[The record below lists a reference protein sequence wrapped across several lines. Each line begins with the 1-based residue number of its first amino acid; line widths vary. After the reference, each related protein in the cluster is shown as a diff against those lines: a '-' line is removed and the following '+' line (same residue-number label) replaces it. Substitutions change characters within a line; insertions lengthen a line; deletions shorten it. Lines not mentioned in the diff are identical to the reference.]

1 MQQQEAAVDNNPVR
15 GQNLQPIF
23 EQEEDETHDGSD
35 SFLCDENGWSTQDQS
50 LVPRPRAHQNI
61 KKEW

>member
-1 MQQQEAAVDNNPVR
+1 MQTTAVDISPSHR
-15 GQNLQPIF
+15 QNLQPIF

-35 SFLCDENGWSTQDQS
+35 LFLCDENGWSTQDQS
-50 LVPRPRAHQNI
+50 LVSQPRAHQNI